1 MSNNNKGPERFKGL
15 INKPKPEG
23 SVHDQFFG
31 PIEKKDTNDN
41 ANPSD
46 NTNTETN
53 PDHNKDLPDSIEVSV
68 TGIPVAKK
76 KKSIRETHKSK
87 AFYIRKDIAKLIEQD
102 IKNSSRG
109 DMTKIANALF
119 EEYYR
124 SQGRLK

>member
-1 MSNNNKGPERFKGL
+1 MSNSQDRFKDMM
-15 INKPKPEG
+15 KPKT
-23 SVHDQFFG
+23 SVHDEL
-31 PIEKKDTNDN
+31 IDN
-41 ANPSD
+41 ANP
-46 NTNTETN
+46 NAN
-53 PDHNKDLPDSIEVSV
+53 LPDNVEVNV
-68 TGIPVAKK
+68 TSIPVAKK
-76 KKSIRETHKSK
+76 KTNIRDTHKSK